1 MPAYKIEDDVNMLG
15 LFAQSPAPK
24 KGINP
29 GETLMVSFK
38 TSMADGSD
46 IYDYVSM
53 FRGQS
58 DYVIGFHGISADIIN
73 GQSLTGVLRPEVPEP
88 AITAIL
94 AVGAAILLRRRNK
107 QVGCGKA

>member
-1 MPAYKIEDDVNMLG
+1 
-15 LFAQSPAPK
+15 
-24 KGINP
+24 
-29 GETLMVSFK
+29 VSFK

-46 IYDYVSM
+46 MYDYVSM